1 MPAVTTDTIAL
12 PRVARPGLEATE
24 RKVVSVTSAPSGLEG
39 EGFPV
44 RRAFAGV
51 DLATLDPFVHMDQM
65 GEVDYA
71 PGEPKGTPWHPHRGF
86 ETVTY
91 MIDGVF
97 RHQDSNGGG
106 GLITDGDT
114 QWMTAGAGILHI
126 EAPPEEVVVRGGLF
140 HGFQLWVNLP
150 ARLKWSPPRYQDIRG
165 GEVKLLSSS
174 DGGALLRVIAGE
186 VTGHEGPGI
195 TYTPITLLHATLA
208 PGARLELPWRSDFNA
223 LVYVLAGSGSA
234 GVERRPV
241 RIGQLAVYGPGDVVT
256 VSADASQE
264 SRSPNLDVL
273 ILGGEPI
280 REPVAA
286 YGPFVMNTREELVQA
301 FEDYQAGRLGSIPA
315 EPHPGHE
322 VLKETAAGEPQS

>member
-91 MIDGVF
+91 MIDGIF
-97 RHQDSNGGG
+97 QHQDSNGGG

-114 QWMTAGAGILHI
+114 QWMTAGSGLIHI
-126 EAPPEEVVVRGGLF
+126 EAPPEEVVVKGGLF

-150 ARLKWSPPRYQDIRG
+150 AKLKWSPPRYQDIRG
-165 GEVKLLSSS
+165 RAVSLLSSP

-186 VTGHEGPGI
+186 IAGHQGPGV

-208 PGARLELPWRSDFNA
+208 PGAQLRLPWRPDFNA
-223 LVYVLAGSGSA
+223 LVYVLAGAGSV
-234 GVERRPV
+234 GIKRHPV
-241 RIGQLAVYGPGDVVT
+241 RMGQLAVFGPGDVVT
-256 VSADASQE
+256 VNANPHQE
-264 SRSPNLDVL
+264 NRSPNLDVL
-273 ILGGEPI
+273 MLGGLPI

-315 EPHPGHE
+315 EPRPGHE
-322 VLKETAAGEPQS
+322 VLEETSEG